1 MRLIEKLLGLCLV
14 LSLSIPAYSL
24 EDSPKRQVRPGV
36 KTPGVQRQITAVTP
50 VAVFPV
56 EGTPD
61 WQVVTPDAVWVTN
74 AAKNTVHRLDAKTN
88 KVAATIEVGKK
99 PCSGLAAGFGSIW
112 VPNCGDKTVS
122 RIDVKTNEIVATV
135 LAGPAN
141 SEGGIAASDDSVWML
156 SDAKGII
163 SRIDPDTNKV
173 IAEIQVPA
181 GSFACVVGED
191 GAVWVS
197 STDNSLL
204 ARLDPKTNLVTDKI
218 EVGPKPRFLAAGGG
232 SIWTLNQGD
241 GTVSRV
247 DVKTKKLV
255 QHIEVGVPGNGGE
268 IAYGEGVVW
277 VTVFDIPLSQIDP
290 ATNKVVKQW
299 LGAGGDS
306 VRAGLGTVW
315 ISNLRQGNVWRI
327 DAKQN

>member
-1 MRLIEKLLGLCLV
+1 MRLVRKMLGLLLL
-14 LSLSIPAYSL
+14 LSLSISAYSL
-24 EDSPKRQVRPGV
+24 EDSHKRPVRPGV
-36 KTPGVQRQITAVTP
+36 KMPGVQRQITTITP

-88 KVAATIEVGKK
+88 KVIATIEVGKK
-99 PCSGLAAGFGSIW
+99 PCSGLAAGFGGIW
-112 VPNCGDKTVS
+112 VPTCGDKTLS
-122 RIDVKTNEIVATV
+122 RIDVTKNEIVATV

-141 SEGGIAASDDSVWML
+141 SEGGIAASADSVWML
-156 SDAKGII
+156 SDAKGVI
-163 SRIDPDTNKV
+163 SRIDPDANKV
-173 IAEIQVPA
+173 VAEIQVPS
-181 GSFACVVGED
+181 GSFACVIGED

-218 EVGPKPRFLAAGGG
+218 EVGPKPRFLTAGGG

-255 QHIEVGVPGNGGE
+255 QHIEVGVPGAGGE
-268 IAYGEGVVW
+268 IAYGEGFVW
-277 VTVFDIPLSQIDP
+277 VTAFDIPLSQIDP

-306 VRAGLGTVW
+306 VRAGLGSVW

-327 DAKQN
+327 DSKQN